1 VFAGLCWKDC
11 VADLDIFGEAHTF
24 HGGIVQCHVE
34 IEYGSRASMQVQ
46 EHKKDL
52 FSGFFLHLACFA
64 CFIHLPPSQWT
75 MTVGSTNVDSAG
87 VVVNQIDGSGIE

>member
-1 VFAGLCWKDC
+1 MQCEANLFEFEKRCLVFAGLCWKDC

-52 FSGFFLHLACFA
+52 FSGFFLHLALLTSFT
-64 CFIHLPPSQWT
+64 FTFT
-75 MTVGSTNVDSAG
+75 MTVGSSR
-87 VVVNQIDGSGIE
+87 

>member
-1 VFAGLCWKDC
+1 MFAGLCWKDC

-52 FSGFFLHLACFA
+52 FSGFFLHLALLASFT
-64 CFIHLPPSQWT
+64 FHLHLH
-75 MTVGSTNVDSAG
+75 N
-87 VVVNQIDGSGIE
+87 DGR